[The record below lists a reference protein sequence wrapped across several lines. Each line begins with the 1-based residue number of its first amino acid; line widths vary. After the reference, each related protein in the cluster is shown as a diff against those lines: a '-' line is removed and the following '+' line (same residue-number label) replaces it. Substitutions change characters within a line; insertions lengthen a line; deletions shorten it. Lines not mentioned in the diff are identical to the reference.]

1 MQLEG
6 ENGLYNRFHK
16 PYAEWLARDKE
27 MLKVDLNLTASDIAN
42 LRLWVKVL
50 VFNVRYLIK
59 TLEITGN
66 TTHDILHSNAEL
78 VEV

>member
-1 MQLEG
+1 MLE
-6 ENGLYNRFHK
+6 
-16 PYAEWLARDKE
+16 
-27 MLKVDLNLTASDIAN
+27 VDLNLTASDIAN

>member
-1 MQLEG
+1 MLFRVPFQV
-6 ENGLYNRFHK
+6 
-16 PYAEWLARDKE
+16 LATE